1 MTARDAIDRLNR
13 SRSQI
18 RGELPDRAPLDHIER
33 MFDTKQPQKDRR
45 VCHHFPGWLCGDEC
59 IDILPARSPAVR
71 RILAVHAGRRRAD
84 HRRPGLCGAAVMM
97 TALVIWLVALLPISI
112 GIGNVLASRSK
123 MYPEADTLEHRPV
136 TMPDRRVPA

>member
-1 MTARDAIDRLNR
+1 MTARDSIDRLNR

-71 RILAVHAGRRRAD
+71 RILAA
-84 HRRPGLCGAAVMM
+84 M
-97 TALVIWLVALLPISI
+97 LVAVALIIAGLVYAGLPS
-112 GIGNVLASRSK
+112 
-123 MYPEADTLEHRPV
+123 
-136 TMPDRRVPA
+136 